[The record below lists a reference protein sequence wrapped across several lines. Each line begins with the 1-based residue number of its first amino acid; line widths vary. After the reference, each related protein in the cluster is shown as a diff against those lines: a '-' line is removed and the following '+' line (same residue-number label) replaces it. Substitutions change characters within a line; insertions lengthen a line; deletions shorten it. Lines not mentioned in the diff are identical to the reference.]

1 MTRGYQF
8 TVELL
13 VNGEEHVDPQG
24 LRDMIHRVV
33 SAEVKRLN
41 TTANQLGLIAKG
53 LVYETKVGE
62 VQFETDYPV
71 DEQAKTE

>member
-1 MTRGYQF
+1 MVRGYQF

-13 VNGEEHVDPQG
+13 VDGEEHVDPQG

-33 SAEVKRLN
+33 SAEVSRL
-41 TTANQLGLIAKG
+41 TATADQLGLIAKG

-71 DEQAKTE
+71 DDLTKTQ

>member
-1 MTRGYQF
+1 MKRGYQF
-8 TVELL
+8 TVELIID
-13 VNGEEHVDPQG
+13 GEEHVDPQG

-33 SAEVKRLN
+33 STEVKQL
-41 TTANQLGLIAKG
+41 TDTARKLGLIEKG